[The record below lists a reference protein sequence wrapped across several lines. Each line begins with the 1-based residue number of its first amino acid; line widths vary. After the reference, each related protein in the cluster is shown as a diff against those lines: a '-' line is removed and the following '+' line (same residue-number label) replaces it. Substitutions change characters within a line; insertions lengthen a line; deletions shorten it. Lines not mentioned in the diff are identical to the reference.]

1 MINLLSSN
9 ILHLIVL
16 LFVLISCQNK
26 NEKINEIK
34 LTVNYIGEIEGGEVR
49 LQKVSSAYSI
59 ELYKSENFNNNKIVF
74 DISLLESTLF
84 RLDILGKES
93 IDLILNNTDVN
104 VNIDN
109 SSSEFKY
116 TIEGSFDTD
125 VLKNIGKII
134 SNYKYGIR
142 QINQKFIK
150 SSQEKNYKVLNELRY
165 DANILKIDFEK
176 YLKKY
181 LRTVNNSLAVIIT
194 SDYLDIDNNIS
205 FWDSTLIKYRDNF
218 SYNSYFK
225 SFEKK
230 VNKIKSVSF
239 GSVAPEIILSDTAA
253 KDIALSSL
261 RGKYVLLDFWA
272 GWCGPCR
279 MENPNILKNYLKY
292 KDKGFEVYQVSLDR
306 SRSDWVNAI
315 KKDNLIWY
323 NVSDLKY
330 FQSEAASI
338 YNIDR
343 IPKGFLLD
351 PNGVIIAKDTEL
363 RGNRLGEKLNEIFN

>member
-1 MINLLSSN
+1 MINLLSRN
-9 ILHLIVL
+9 IFHLIVL

-34 LTVNYIGEIEGGEVR
+34 LTVNYIGEIEVGEVR

-74 DISLLESTLF
+74 DISILESTLF

-104 VNIDN
+104 VNVDN

-116 TIEGSFDTD
+116 TIEGSYDTD
-125 VLKNIGKII
+125 VLNNIGKII
-134 SNYKYGIR
+134 SNYKYDIR

-150 SSQEKNYKVLNELRY
+150 ASQDKNYKLVNELRY
-165 DANILKIDFEK
+165 DADILKIDFEK
-176 YLKKY
+176 YLKNY
-181 LRTVNNSLAVIIT
+181 LRTVDNSLAVIIT

-205 FWDSTLIKYRDNF
+205 FWDSTLTKYRDNF

-230 VNKIKSVSF
+230 VNKIKSVSI
-239 GSVAPEIILSDTAA
+239 GSVAPEVILSDTTG

-330 FQSEAASI
+330 FQSEAAAI

-351 PNGVIIAKDTEL
+351 PNGVIIAKDIEL

>member
-1 MINLLSSN
+1 MINLLSRN
-9 ILHLIVL
+9 IFHLIVL

>member
-1 MINLLSSN
+1 MINLLSRN
-9 ILHLIVL
+9 IFHLIVL

-34 LTVNYIGEIEGGEVR
+34 LTVNYIGEIEVGEVR

-74 DISLLESTLF
+74 DISILESTLF

-116 TIEGSFDTD
+116 TIEGSYDTD
-125 VLKNIGKII
+125 VLNNIGKII
-134 SNYKYGIR
+134 SNYKYDIR

-150 SSQEKNYKVLNELRY
+150 ASQDKNYKLVNELRS

-176 YLKKY
+176 YLKNY
-181 LRTVNNSLAVIIT
+181 LRTVDNSLAVIIT

-205 FWDSTLIKYRDNF
+205 FWDSTLTKYRDNF

-230 VNKIKSVSF
+230 VNKIKSISF
-239 GSVAPEIILSDTAA
+239 GSVAPELILSDTTG

-330 FQSEAASI
+330 FQSEAAAI

-363 RGNRLGEKLNEIFN
+363 RGNRLGEKLDEIFN

>member
-1 MINLLSSN
+1 MINLLFRN
-9 ILHLIVL
+9 TLYLVVL

-26 NEKINEIK
+26 NKKINETK
-34 LTVNYIGEIEGGEVR
+34 LTINYIGEIEGGEVR

-116 TIEGSFDTD
+116 TIEGSYDTD
-125 VLKNIGKII
+125 VLNNIGKII
-134 SNYKYGIR
+134 STYKYDIR
-142 QINQKFIK
+142 QINQNFIK
-150 SSQEKNYKVLNELRY
+150 ASQDKNSKLVNELRY
-165 DANILKIDFEK
+165 DANISKIDFEK
-176 YLKKY
+176 YLKNY
-181 LRTVNNSLAVIIT
+181 LRTVDNSLAVIIT
-194 SDYLDIDNNIS
+194 SDYLNIDNNIS
-205 FWDSTLIKYRDNF
+205 FWDSTLTKYRDNF

-239 GSVAPEIILSDTAA
+239 GSVAPELILSDTTG

-292 KDKGFEVYQVSLDR
+292 KDKGFEIYQVSLDR

-330 FQSEAASI
+330 FQSEAATI

-351 PNGVIIAKDTEL
+351 PNGVIIAKDNEL
-363 RGNRLGEKLNEIFN
+363 RGNRLGKKLNEIFN

>member
-1 MINLLSSN
+1 MINLLSRN

-34 LTVNYIGEIEGGEVR
+34 LTVNYIGEIEGGEIR

-116 TIEGSFDTD
+116 TIEGSYDTD
-125 VLKNIGKII
+125 VLKNVGKII
-134 SNYKYGIR
+134 SNYKYDIR
-142 QINQKFIK
+142 QINEKFIK
-150 SSQEKNYKVLNELRY
+150 ASQEKNYKVVNELRY

-176 YLKKY
+176 HLKNY

-239 GSVAPEIILSDTAA
+239 GSVAPEIILSDTAG

-292 KDKGFEVYQVSLDR
+292 KNKGFEVYQVSLDR

>member
-1 MINLLSSN
+1 MINLLSRN

-16 LFVLISCQNK
+16 LFILISCQNK

-34 LTVNYIGEIEGGEVR
+34 LTVNYIGDIEGDEVR
-49 LQKVSSAYSI
+49 LQKVSSDYSI
-59 ELYKSENFNNNKIVF
+59 ELYKSESFNNNKIVF
-74 DISLLESTLF
+74 DILILESTLF

-116 TIEGSFDTD
+116 TIEGSYDTD
-125 VLKNIGKII
+125 VLNNVRKII
-134 SNYKYGIR
+134 STYKYDIR

-150 SSQEKNYKVLNELRY
+150 ASQEKNSKLVNELRY

-176 YLKKY
+176 YLKNY
-181 LRTVNNSLAVIIT
+181 LRTVDNSLAVIIT

-230 VNKIKSVSF
+230 VNKIKSVSI
-239 GSVAPEIILSDTAA
+239 GSVAPEIILSDTTG
-253 KDIALSSL
+253 KDVALSSL

-279 MENPNILKNYLKY
+279 MENPNILKNYVKY
-292 KDKGFEVYQVSLDR
+292 KNKGFEVYQVSLDR

-323 NVSDLKY
+323 NVSDLKF
-330 FQSEAASI
+330 FQSEAASL

-363 RGNRLGEKLNEIFN
+363 RGNRLGEKLDEIFN

>member
-9 ILHLIVL
+9 VLYLMVL

-93 IDLILNNTDVN
+93 IDLILNNADVN

-116 TIEGSFDTD
+116 TIEGSYDTD
-125 VLKNIGKII
+125 VLKNVGKII
-134 SNYKYGIR
+134 SNYKYDIR

-150 SSQEKNYKVLNELRY
+150 ASQEKNYKVVNELRY

-176 YLKKY
+176 HLKNY

-239 GSVAPEIILSDTAA
+239 GSVAPEIILSDTAG

>member
-16 LFVLISCQNK
+16 LFVLISCQNQ

-116 TIEGSFDTD
+116 TIEGSYDTD

-134 SNYKYGIR
+134 SNYKNDIR

-150 SSQEKNYKVLNELRY
+150 ASQEKNYKVVNELKY

-176 YLKKY
+176 YLKNY

-239 GSVAPEIILSDTAA
+239 GSVAPEIILSDTAG

-261 RGKYVLLDFWA
+261 RGRYVLLDFWA

-330 FQSEAASI
+330 FKSEAASI

-351 PNGVIIAKDTEL
+351 PNGVIIAQDTEL

>member
-1 MINLLSSN
+1 MINLLSRN
-9 ILHLIVL
+9 IFHLIVL

-34 LTVNYIGEIEGGEVR
+34 LTVNYIGEIEVGEVR

-74 DISLLESTLF
+74 DISILESTLF

-104 VNIDN
+104 VNVDN

-116 TIEGSFDTD
+116 TIEGSYDTD
-125 VLKNIGKII
+125 VLNNIGKII
-134 SNYKYGIR
+134 SNYKYDIR
-142 QINQKFIK
+142 QINQNFIK
-150 SSQEKNYKVLNELRY
+150 ASQEKNSKLVNELRY

-176 YLKKY
+176 YLKNY
-181 LRTVNNSLAVIIT
+181 LRTVDNSLAVIIT

-205 FWDSTLIKYRDNF
+205 FWDSTLTKYRDNF

-230 VNKIKSVSF
+230 VNKIKSISF
-239 GSVAPEIILSDTAA
+239 GSVAPELILSDTTG

-330 FQSEAASI
+330 FQSEAATI

-343 IPKGFLLD
+343 IPKAFLLD

>member
-176 YLKKY
+176 YLKNY

>member
-1 MINLLSSN
+1 
-9 ILHLIVL
+9 
-16 LFVLISCQNK
+16 LISCQNK
-26 NEKINEIK
+26 NKKINETK
-34 LTVNYIGEIEGGEVR
+34 LTINYIGEIEGGEVR

-74 DISLLESTLF
+74 DISILESTLF

-116 TIEGSFDTD
+116 TIEGSYDTD
-125 VLKNIGKII
+125 VLNNIGKII
-134 SNYKYGIR
+134 STYKYDIR
-142 QINQKFIK
+142 QINQNFIK
-150 SSQEKNYKVLNELRY
+150 ASQDKNSKLVNELRY
-165 DANILKIDFEK
+165 DANISKIDFEK
-176 YLKKY
+176 YLKNY
-181 LRTVNNSLAVIIT
+181 LRTVDNSLAVIIT
-194 SDYLDIDNNIS
+194 SDYLNIDNNIS
-205 FWDSTLIKYRDNF
+205 FWDSTLTKYRDNF

-239 GSVAPEIILSDTAA
+239 GSVAPELILSDTTG

-292 KDKGFEVYQVSLDR
+292 KDKGFEIYQVSLDR

-330 FQSEAASI
+330 FQSEAATI

-351 PNGVIIAKDTEL
+351 PNGVIIAKDNEL
-363 RGNRLGEKLNEIFN
+363 RGNRLGKKLNEIFN

>member
-1 MINLLSSN
+1 MINLLFRN
-9 ILHLIVL
+9 IFHLIVL

-34 LTVNYIGEIEGGEVR
+34 LTVNYIGEIEVGEVR

-74 DISLLESTLF
+74 DISILESTLF

-104 VNIDN
+104 VNVDN

-116 TIEGSFDTD
+116 TIEGSYDTD
-125 VLKNIGKII
+125 VLNNIGKII
-134 SNYKYGIR
+134 SNYKYDIR

-150 SSQEKNYKVLNELRY
+150 ASQDKNYKLVNELRY
-165 DANILKIDFEK
+165 DADILKIDFEK
-176 YLKKY
+176 YLKNY
-181 LRTVNNSLAVIIT
+181 LRTVDNSLAVIIT

-205 FWDSTLIKYRDNF
+205 FWDSTLTKYRDNF

-230 VNKIKSVSF
+230 VNKIKSVSI
-239 GSVAPEIILSDTAA
+239 GSVAPEVILSDTTG

-261 RGKYVLLDFWA
+261 RGKYILLDFWA

-330 FQSEAASI
+330 FQSEAAAI

-351 PNGVIIAKDTEL
+351 PNGVIIAKDIEL

>member
-116 TIEGSFDTD
+116 TIEGSYDTD
-125 VLKNIGKII
+125 VLKNVGKII
-134 SNYKYGIR
+134 SNYKYDIR
-142 QINQKFIK
+142 QINEKFIK
-150 SSQEKNYKVLNELRY
+150 ASQEKNYKVVNELRY

-176 YLKKY
+176 HLKNY

>member
-1 MINLLSSN
+1 MINLLSRN

-16 LFVLISCQNK
+16 LFILISCQNK

-34 LTVNYIGEIEGGEVR
+34 LTVNYIGDIEGDEVR
-49 LQKVSSAYSI
+49 LQKVSSDYSI
-59 ELYKSENFNNNKIVF
+59 ELYKSESFNNNKIVF
-74 DISLLESTLF
+74 DISILESTLF

-116 TIEGSFDTD
+116 TIEGSYDTD
-125 VLKNIGKII
+125 VLNNVRKII
-134 SNYKYGIR
+134 STYKYDIR

-150 SSQEKNYKVLNELRY
+150 ASQEKNSKLVNELRY

-176 YLKKY
+176 FLKNY
-181 LRTVNNSLAVIIT
+181 LRTVDNSLAVIIT

-230 VNKIKSVSF
+230 VNKIKSVSI
-239 GSVAPEIILSDTAA
+239 GSVAPEIILSDTTG
-253 KDIALSSL
+253 KDVALSSL

-279 MENPNILKNYLKY
+279 MENPNILKNYVKY

-323 NVSDLKY
+323 NVSDLKF
-330 FQSEAASI
+330 FQSEAASL

-363 RGNRLGEKLNEIFN
+363 RGNRLEKKLNEIFN

>member
-1 MINLLSSN
+1 MINLLSRN

-16 LFVLISCQNK
+16 LFILISCQNK

-34 LTVNYIGEIEGGEVR
+34 LTVNYIGDIEGDEVR
-49 LQKVSSAYSI
+49 LQKVSSDYSI
-59 ELYKSENFNNNKIVF
+59 ELYKSESFNNNKIVF
-74 DISLLESTLF
+74 DISILESTLF

-93 IDLILNNTDVN
+93 IDLILSNTNVN
-104 VNIDN
+104 LNIDN

-116 TIEGSFDTD
+116 TIEGSYDTD
-125 VLKNIGKII
+125 VLNNVRKII
-134 SNYKYGIR
+134 STYKYDIR

-150 SSQEKNYKVLNELRY
+150 ASQEKNSKLVNELRY

-176 YLKKY
+176 FLKNY
-181 LRTVNNSLAVIIT
+181 LRTVDNSLAVIIT

-230 VNKIKSVSF
+230 VNKIKSVSI
-239 GSVAPEIILSDTAA
+239 GSVAPEIILSDTTG
-253 KDIALSSL
+253 KDVALSSL

-279 MENPNILKNYLKY
+279 MENPNILKNYVKY
-292 KDKGFEVYQVSLDR
+292 KNKGFEVYQVSLDR

-323 NVSDLKY
+323 NVSDLKF
-330 FQSEAASI
+330 FQSEAASL

-363 RGNRLGEKLNEIFN
+363 RGNRLGEKLDEIFN

>member
-1 MINLLSSN
+1 MINLLSRN

-16 LFVLISCQNK
+16 LFILISCQNK

-34 LTVNYIGEIEGGEVR
+34 LTVNYIGDIEGDEVR
-49 LQKVSSAYSI
+49 LQKVSSDYSI
-59 ELYKSENFNNNKIVF
+59 ELYKSESFNNNKIVF
-74 DISLLESTLF
+74 DISILESTLF

-116 TIEGSFDTD
+116 TIEGSYDTD
-125 VLKNIGKII
+125 VLNNVRKII
-134 SNYKYGIR
+134 STYKYDIR

-150 SSQEKNYKVLNELRY
+150 ASQEKNSKLVNELRY

-176 YLKKY
+176 FLKNY
-181 LRTVNNSLAVIIT
+181 LRTVDNSLAVIIT

-230 VNKIKSVSF
+230 VNKIKSVSI
-239 GSVAPEIILSDTAA
+239 GSVAPEIILSDTTG
-253 KDIALSSL
+253 KDVALSSL

-279 MENPNILKNYLKY
+279 MENPNILKNYVKY
-292 KDKGFEVYQVSLDR
+292 KNKGFEVYQVSLDR

-323 NVSDLKY
+323 NVSDLKF
-330 FQSEAASI
+330 FQSEAASL

-363 RGNRLGEKLNEIFN
+363 RGNRLGEKLDEIFN

>member
-116 TIEGSFDTD
+116 TIEGSYDTD

-150 SSQEKNYKVLNELRY
+150 SSQEKNYKVVNELRY

-176 YLKKY
+176 HLKNY

>member
-1 MINLLSSN
+1 MINLLSRN
-9 ILHLIVL
+9 IFHLIVL

-34 LTVNYIGEIEGGEVR
+34 LTVNYIGEIEVGEVR

-74 DISLLESTLF
+74 DISILESTLF

-116 TIEGSFDTD
+116 TIEGSYDTD
-125 VLKNIGKII
+125 VLNNVRKII
-134 SNYKYGIR
+134 STYKYDIR

-150 SSQEKNYKVLNELRY
+150 ASQEKNYKLVNELRY

-176 YLKKY
+176 FLKNY
-181 LRTVNNSLAVIIT
+181 LRTVDNSLAVIIT

-205 FWDSTLIKYRDNF
+205 FWDSTLTKYRDNF

-230 VNKIKSVSF
+230 VNKIKSVSI
-239 GSVAPEIILSDTAA
+239 GSVAPEVILSDTTG

-330 FQSEAASI
+330 FQSEAATI

>member
-1 MINLLSSN
+1 MINLLSRN
-9 ILHLIVL
+9 IFHLIVL

-34 LTVNYIGEIEGGEVR
+34 LIINYIGEIEGGEVR

-74 DISLLESTLF
+74 DISILESTLF

-116 TIEGSFDTD
+116 TIEGSYDTD
-125 VLKNIGKII
+125 VLNNIGKII
-134 SNYKYGIR
+134 SNYKYDIR
-142 QINQKFIK
+142 QINQNFIK
-150 SSQEKNYKVLNELRY
+150 ASQEKNSKLVNELRY

-176 YLKKY
+176 FLKNY
-181 LRTVNNSLAVIIT
+181 LRTVDNSLAVIIT

-205 FWDSTLIKYRDNF
+205 FWDSTLTKYRDNF

-230 VNKIKSVSF
+230 VNKIKSVSI
-239 GSVAPEIILSDTAA
+239 GSVAPEVILSDTTG

-330 FQSEAASI
+330 FQSEAATI

-343 IPKGFLLD
+343 IPKAFLLD

>member
-9 ILHLIVL
+9 VLYLMVL

-116 TIEGSFDTD
+116 TIEGSYDTD

-134 SNYKYGIR
+134 SNYKYDIR

-150 SSQEKNYKVLNELRY
+150 ASQEKNYKVVNELRY

-176 YLKKY
+176 YLKNY

-239 GSVAPEIILSDTAA
+239 GSVAPEIILSDTAG

-292 KDKGFEVYQVSLDR
+292 KNKGFEVYQVSLDR

>member
-1 MINLLSSN
+1 MIDLLSRN

-16 LFVLISCQNK
+16 LFILISCQNK

-34 LTVNYIGEIEGGEVR
+34 LTVNYIGDIEGDEVR
-49 LQKVSSAYSI
+49 LQKVSSDYSI
-59 ELYKSENFNNNKIVF
+59 ELYKSESFNNNKIVF
-74 DISLLESTLF
+74 DILILESTLF

-93 IDLILNNTDVN
+93 IDLILNNTDIN
-104 VNIDN
+104 LNIDN

-116 TIEGSFDTD
+116 TIEGSYDTD
-125 VLKNIGKII
+125 VLNNVRKII
-134 SNYKYGIR
+134 STYKYDIR

-150 SSQEKNYKVLNELRY
+150 ASQEKNSKLVNELRY

-176 YLKKY
+176 FLKTY
-181 LRTVNNSLAVIIT
+181 LRTVDNSLAVIIT

-230 VNKIKSVSF
+230 VNKIKSISF
-239 GSVAPEIILSDTAA
+239 GSVAPELILSDTTG
-253 KDIALSSL
+253 KDVALSSL

-279 MENPNILKNYLKY
+279 MENPNILKNYVKY
-292 KDKGFEVYQVSLDR
+292 KNKGFEVYQVSLDR

-323 NVSDLKY
+323 NVSDLKF
-330 FQSEAASI
+330 FQSEAASL

-363 RGNRLGEKLNEIFN
+363 RGNRLGEKLDEIFN

>member
-1 MINLLSSN
+1 MINLLFRN
-9 ILHLIVL
+9 IFHLIVL

-34 LTVNYIGEIEGGEVR
+34 LTVNYIGEIEVGEVR

-74 DISLLESTLF
+74 DISILESTLF

-104 VNIDN
+104 VNVDN

-116 TIEGSFDTD
+116 TIEGSYDTD
-125 VLKNIGKII
+125 VLNNIGKII
-134 SNYKYGIR
+134 SNYKYDIR

-150 SSQEKNYKVLNELRY
+150 ASQDKNYKLVNELRY

-176 YLKKY
+176 YLKNY
-181 LRTVNNSLAVIIT
+181 LRTVDNSLAVIIT

-205 FWDSTLIKYRDNF
+205 FWDSTLTKYRDNF

-230 VNKIKSVSF
+230 VNKIKSVSI
-239 GSVAPEIILSDTAA
+239 GSVAPEVILSDTTG
-253 KDIALSSL
+253 KDIALSGL

-330 FQSEAASI
+330 FQSEAAAI

-351 PNGVIIAKDTEL
+351 PNGVIIAKDIEL

>member
-1 MINLLSSN
+1 MINLLSRN
-9 ILHLIVL
+9 IFHLIVL

-34 LTVNYIGEIEGGEVR
+34 LTVNYIGEIEVGEVR

-74 DISLLESTLF
+74 DISILESTLF

-104 VNIDN
+104 VNVDN

-116 TIEGSFDTD
+116 TIEGSYDTD
-125 VLKNIGKII
+125 VLNNIGKII
-134 SNYKYGIR
+134 SNYKYDIR

-150 SSQEKNYKVLNELRY
+150 ASQDKNYKLVNELRY

-176 YLKKY
+176 YLKNY
-181 LRTVNNSLAVIIT
+181 LRTVDNSLAVIIT

-230 VNKIKSVSF
+230 VNKIKSVSI
-239 GSVAPEIILSDTAA
+239 GSVAPEVILSDTTG

-330 FQSEAASI
+330 FQSEAATI

-351 PNGVIIAKDTEL
+351 PNGVIIAKDIEL

>member
-1 MINLLSSN
+1 MINLLSRN
-9 ILHLIVL
+9 IFHLIVL

-34 LTVNYIGEIEGGEVR
+34 LTVNYIGEIEVGEVR

-74 DISLLESTLF
+74 DISILESTLF

-104 VNIDN
+104 VNVDN

-116 TIEGSFDTD
+116 TIEGSYDTD
-125 VLKNIGKII
+125 VLNNIGKII
-134 SNYKYGIR
+134 SNYKYDIR

-150 SSQEKNYKVLNELRY
+150 ASQDKNYKLVNELRY
-165 DANILKIDFEK
+165 DADILKIDFEK
-176 YLKKY
+176 YLKNY
-181 LRTVNNSLAVIIT
+181 LRTVDNSLAVIIT

-205 FWDSTLIKYRDNF
+205 FWDSTLTKYRDNF

-230 VNKIKSVSF
+230 VNKIKSVSI
-239 GSVAPEIILSDTAA
+239 GSVAPEVILSDTTG

-261 RGKYVLLDFWA
+261 RGKYILLDFWA

-292 KDKGFEVYQVSLDR
+292 KDKGFEIYQVSLDR

-330 FQSEAASI
+330 FQSEAATI

-351 PNGVIIAKDTEL
+351 PNGVIIAKDIEL

>member
-1 MINLLSSN
+1 MINLLSRN
-9 ILHLIVL
+9 IFHLIVL

-34 LTVNYIGEIEGGEVR
+34 LIVNYIGEVEVGEVR

-74 DISLLESTLF
+74 DISILESTLF

-116 TIEGSFDTD
+116 TIEGSYDTD
-125 VLKNIGKII
+125 VLNNIGKII
-134 SNYKYGIR
+134 SNYKYDIR
-142 QINQKFIK
+142 QINQNFIK
-150 SSQEKNYKVLNELRY
+150 ASQEKNSKLVNELRY

-176 YLKKY
+176 YLKNY
-181 LRTVNNSLAVIIT
+181 LRTVDNSLAVIIT

-205 FWDSTLIKYRDNF
+205 FWDSTLTKYRDNF

-230 VNKIKSVSF
+230 VNKIKSISF
-239 GSVAPEIILSDTAA
+239 GSVAPELILSDTTG

-292 KDKGFEVYQVSLDR
+292 KDKGFEIYQVSLDR

-330 FQSEAASI
+330 FQSEAATI

-343 IPKGFLLD
+343 IPKAFLLD

>member
-1 MINLLSSN
+1 MINLLSRN

-16 LFVLISCQNK
+16 LFILISCQNK

-34 LTVNYIGEIEGGEVR
+34 LTVNYIGDIEGDEVR
-49 LQKVSSAYSI
+49 LQKVNSDYSI
-59 ELYKSENFNNNKIVF
+59 ELYKSESFNNNKIVF
-74 DISLLESTLF
+74 DISILESTLF

-116 TIEGSFDTD
+116 TIEGSYDTD
-125 VLKNIGKII
+125 VLNNVRKII
-134 SNYKYGIR
+134 STYKYDIR

-150 SSQEKNYKVLNELRY
+150 ASQEKNSKLVNELRY

-176 YLKKY
+176 FLKNY
-181 LRTVNNSLAVIIT
+181 LRTVDNSLAVIIT

-230 VNKIKSVSF
+230 VNKIKSVSI
-239 GSVAPEIILSDTAA
+239 GSVAPEIILSDTTG
-253 KDIALSSL
+253 KDVALSSL

-279 MENPNILKNYLKY
+279 MENPNILKNYVKY
-292 KDKGFEVYQVSLDR
+292 KDKGFEIYQVSLDR

-351 PNGVIIAKDTEL
+351 PNGVIIAKDIEL

>member
-1 MINLLSSN
+1 MINLLFRN
-9 ILHLIVL
+9 IFHLIVL

-34 LTVNYIGEIEGGEVR
+34 LTVNYIGEIEVGEVR

-74 DISLLESTLF
+74 DISILESTLF

-104 VNIDN
+104 VNVDN

-116 TIEGSFDTD
+116 TIEGSYDTD
-125 VLKNIGKII
+125 VLNNIGKII
-134 SNYKYGIR
+134 SNYKYDIR

-150 SSQEKNYKVLNELRY
+150 ASQDKNYKLVNELRY
-165 DANILKIDFEK
+165 DADILKIDFEK
-176 YLKKY
+176 YLKNY
-181 LRTVNNSLAVIIT
+181 LRTVDNSLAVIIT

-205 FWDSTLIKYRDNF
+205 FWDSTLTKYRDNF

-230 VNKIKSVSF
+230 VNKIKSVSI
-239 GSVAPEIILSDTAA
+239 GSVAPEVILSDTTG
-253 KDIALSSL
+253 KDIALSGL

-330 FQSEAASI
+330 FQSEAAAI

-351 PNGVIIAKDTEL
+351 PNGVIIAKDIEL

>member
-1 MINLLSSN
+1 MINLLSRN

-16 LFVLISCQNK
+16 LFILISCQNK

-34 LTVNYIGEIEGGEVR
+34 LTVNYTGDIEGGEVR
-49 LQKVSSAYSI
+49 LQKVSSDYSI
-59 ELYKSENFNNNKIVF
+59 ELYKSESFNNNKIVF
-74 DISLLESTLF
+74 DISILESTLF

-93 IDLILNNTDVN
+93 IDLILSNTNVN
-104 VNIDN
+104 LNIDN

-116 TIEGSFDTD
+116 TVEGSYDTD
-125 VLKNIGKII
+125 VLNNVRKII
-134 SNYKYGIR
+134 STYKYDIR

-150 SSQEKNYKVLNELRY
+150 ASQEKNSKLVNELRY

-176 YLKKY
+176 FLKNY
-181 LRTVNNSLAVIIT
+181 LRTVDNSLAVIIT

-230 VNKIKSVSF
+230 VNKIKSVSI
-239 GSVAPEIILSDTAA
+239 GSVAPEIILSDTTG
-253 KDIALSSL
+253 KDVALSSL

-279 MENPNILKNYLKY
+279 MENPNILKNYVKY
-292 KDKGFEVYQVSLDR
+292 KDKGFEIYQVSLDR

-363 RGNRLGEKLNEIFN
+363 RGKRLGEKLNEIFN

>member
-1 MINLLSSN
+1 MINLLSRN

-34 LTVNYIGEIEGGEVR
+34 LTVNYIGEIEGGEIR

-74 DISLLESTLF
+74 DVSLLESTLF

-116 TIEGSFDTD
+116 TIEGSYDTD
-125 VLKNIGKII
+125 VLKNVGKII
-134 SNYKYGIR
+134 SNYKYDIR

-150 SSQEKNYKVLNELRY
+150 ASQEKNYKVVNELRY

-176 YLKKY
+176 HLKNY
-181 LRTVNNSLAVIIT
+181 LRTVDNSLAVIIT

-239 GSVAPEIILSDTAA
+239 GSVAPEIILSDTAG

-292 KDKGFEVYQVSLDR
+292 KNKGFEVYQVSLDR

>member
-1 MINLLSSN
+1 MINLLPRN
-9 ILHLIVL
+9 ILRLIVL

-26 NEKINEIK
+26 NNKINETK
-34 LTVNYIGEIEGGEVR
+34 LTINYIGDIEGGEVR
-49 LQKVSSAYSI
+49 LQKVSSDYSI

-74 DISLLESTLF
+74 DISILESTLF

-93 IDLILNNTDVN
+93 IDLILSNTNVN
-104 VNIDN
+104 LNIDN

-116 TIEGSFDTD
+116 TVEGSYDTD
-125 VLKNIGKII
+125 VLNNVRKII
-134 SNYKYGIR
+134 STYKYDIR

-150 SSQEKNYKVLNELRY
+150 ASQEKNSKLVNELRY

-176 YLKKY
+176 FLKNY
-181 LRTVNNSLAVIIT
+181 LRTVDNSLAVIIT

-230 VNKIKSVSF
+230 VNKIKSVSI
-239 GSVAPEIILSDTAA
+239 GSVAPEIILSDTTG
-253 KDIALSSL
+253 KDVALSSL

-279 MENPNILKNYLKY
+279 MENPNILKNYVKY
-292 KDKGFEVYQVSLDR
+292 KDKGFEIYQVSLDR

-323 NVSDLKY
+323 NVSDLKF
-330 FQSEAASI
+330 FQSEAASL

-363 RGNRLGEKLNEIFN
+363 RGKRLGEKLNEIFN

>member
-74 DISLLESTLF
+74 DISILESTLF

-116 TIEGSFDTD
+116 TIEGSYDTD
-125 VLKNIGKII
+125 VLNNIGKII
-134 SNYKYGIR
+134 SNYKYDIR

-150 SSQEKNYKVLNELRY
+150 SSQEKNYKVVNELRY

-176 YLKKY
+176 HLKNY

-239 GSVAPEIILSDTAA
+239 GSVAPEIILSDTAG

-292 KDKGFEVYQVSLDR
+292 KNKGFEVYQVSLDR

-330 FQSEAASI
+330 FQSEAATI

-351 PNGVIIAKDTEL
+351 PNGVIIAKDNEL
-363 RGNRLGEKLNEIFN
+363 RGNRLGKKLNEIFN

>member
-116 TIEGSFDTD
+116 TIEGSYDTD

-292 KDKGFEVYQVSLDR
+292 KNKGFEVYQVSLDR

>member
-1 MINLLSSN
+1 MINLLSRN

-16 LFVLISCQNK
+16 LFILISCENK

-34 LTVNYIGEIEGGEVR
+34 LTVNYIGDIEGGEVR
-49 LQKVSSAYSI
+49 LQKVSSDYSI

-74 DISLLESTLF
+74 DILILESTLF

-93 IDLILNNTDVN
+93 IDLILSNTNVN
-104 VNIDN
+104 LNIDN

-116 TIEGSFDTD
+116 TVEGSYDTD
-125 VLKNIGKII
+125 VLNNIRKII
-134 SNYKYGIR
+134 STYKYDIR

-150 SSQEKNYKVLNELRY
+150 ASQEKNFKLVNELRY

-176 YLKKY
+176 FLKNY
-181 LRTVNNSLAVIIT
+181 LRTVDNSLAVIIT

-230 VNKIKSVSF
+230 VNKIKSVSI
-239 GSVAPEIILSDTAA
+239 GSVAPEIILSDTTG
-253 KDIALSSL
+253 KDVALSSL

-279 MENPNILKNYLKY
+279 MENPNILKNYVKY
-292 KDKGFEVYQVSLDR
+292 KDKGFEIYQVSLDR

>member
-1 MINLLSSN
+1 MINLLSRN
-9 ILHLIVL
+9 ILHLMVL

-34 LTVNYIGEIEGGEVR
+34 LTVNYIGEIEGGEIR

-116 TIEGSFDTD
+116 TIEGSYDTD
-125 VLKNIGKII
+125 VLKNVGKII
-134 SNYKYGIR
+134 SNYKYDIR
-142 QINQKFIK
+142 QINEKFIK
-150 SSQEKNYKVLNELRY
+150 ASQEKNYKVVNELRY

-176 YLKKY
+176 HLKNY

-239 GSVAPEIILSDTAA
+239 GSVAPEIILSDTAG

-279 MENPNILKNYLKY
+279 MENPNILTNYLKY
-292 KDKGFEVYQVSLDR
+292 KNKGFEVYQVSLDR

>member
-1 MINLLSSN
+1 MINLLSRN
-9 ILHLIVL
+9 ILYLVVL

-26 NEKINEIK
+26 NNKINETK
-34 LTVNYIGEIEGGEVR
+34 LTINYIGEIEGGEVR

-74 DISLLESTLF
+74 DISILESTLF

-116 TIEGSFDTD
+116 TIEGSYDTD
-125 VLKNIGKII
+125 VLNNIGKII
-134 SNYKYGIR
+134 SNYKYDIR
-142 QINQKFIK
+142 QINQNFIK
-150 SSQEKNYKVLNELRY
+150 ASQEKNSKLVNELRY

-176 YLKKY
+176 YLKNY
-181 LRTVNNSLAVIIT
+181 LRTVDNSLAVIIT

-205 FWDSTLIKYRDNF
+205 FWDSTLTKYRDNF

-230 VNKIKSVSF
+230 VNKIKSISF
-239 GSVAPEIILSDTAA
+239 GSVAPELILSDTTG

-261 RGKYVLLDFWA
+261 RGKYILLDFWA

-292 KDKGFEVYQVSLDR
+292 KDKGFEIYQVSLDR

-330 FQSEAASI
+330 FQSEAATI

-343 IPKGFLLD
+343 IPKAFLLD

>member
-1 MINLLSSN
+1 MINLLFRN
-9 ILHLIVL
+9 TLYLVVL

-26 NEKINEIK
+26 NKKINETK
-34 LTVNYIGEIEGGEVR
+34 LTINYIGEIEGGEVR

-74 DISLLESTLF
+74 DISILESTLF

-116 TIEGSFDTD
+116 TIEGSYDTD
-125 VLKNIGKII
+125 VLNNIDKII
-134 SNYKYGIR
+134 STYKYDIR
-142 QINQKFIK
+142 QINQNFIK
-150 SSQEKNYKVLNELRY
+150 ASQDKNSKLVNELRY
-165 DANILKIDFEK
+165 DANISKIDFEK
-176 YLKKY
+176 YLKNY
-181 LRTVNNSLAVIIT
+181 LRTVDNSLAVIIT
-194 SDYLDIDNNIS
+194 SDYLNIDNNIS
-205 FWDSTLIKYRDNF
+205 FWDSTLTKYRDNF

-239 GSVAPEIILSDTAA
+239 GSVAPELILSDTTG

-292 KDKGFEVYQVSLDR
+292 KDKGFEIYQVSLDR

-330 FQSEAASI
+330 FQSEAATI

-351 PNGVIIAKDTEL
+351 PNGVIIAKDNEL
-363 RGNRLGEKLNEIFN
+363 RGNRLGKKLNEIFN